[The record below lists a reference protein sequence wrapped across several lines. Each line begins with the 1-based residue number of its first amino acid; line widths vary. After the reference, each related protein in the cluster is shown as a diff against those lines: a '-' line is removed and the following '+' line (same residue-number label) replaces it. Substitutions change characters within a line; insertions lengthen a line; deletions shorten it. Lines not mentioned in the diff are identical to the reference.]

1 MSEDLPVSF
10 WAIGGGKG
18 GVGKSVTS
26 VALAYWLGRLN
37 KKVILVDADLGGA
50 NLHTMLGIR
59 IPQTSLDDFVLKR
72 AQSLEDVLI
81 ETSLPNVRLLAGGS
95 EIPSLANP
103 NYGQKTRILRA
114 LHKLNADY
122 ILVDIGAGSG
132 FTQLDFFLA
141 APHRLVVMSPQPTSI
156 ENAYGFIKAA
166 VYRQLA
172 AILKNTPLK
181 GWLEGTGSENR
192 AIPQSCEEILTEVRA
207 QAPEQ
212 VAAVESALAAFHVR
226 LVVNMARSARDEKA
240 GDVIRKVCERFLDI
254 QVDCLGAIPLHPAME
269 RWAATMGKES
279 PGKEWSEEVLRSTYQ
294 IAYQILTRPDVP
306 QRRAA

>member
-1 MSEDLPVSF
+1 MSAELPASF

-26 VALAYWLGRLN
+26 LALAYWLGRLN
-37 KKVILVDADLGGA
+37 KKVILIDADLGGA

-72 AQSLEDVLI
+72 AQTLDEVLI
-81 ETSLPNVRLLAGGS
+81 DTSLPNVRLLAGGS

-114 LHKLNADY
+114 IQKLNADY

-141 APHRLVVMSPQPTSI
+141 APNRMVVMSPQPTSI
-156 ENAYGFIKAA
+156 ENAYGFVKAA
-166 VYRQLA
+166 VYRHLA
-172 AILKNTPLK
+172 SLLKTTTLK
-181 GWLEGTGSENR
+181 GLLDGTGGADGR
-192 AIPQSCEEILTEVRA
+192 GVPQSCEEVLAEVETHESAQVPAVRA
-207 QAPEQ
+207 
-212 VAAVESALAAFHVR
+212 ALDAFRVY
-226 LVVNMARSARDEKA
+226 LVVNMTRTARDEKA
-240 GDVIRKVCERFLDI
+240 GEVIRKVCERFLDI
-254 QVDCLGAIPLHPAME
+254 DVTCLGSVPRDPAME
-269 RWAATMGKES
+269 KWAATMGKDS

-294 IAYQILTRPDVP
+294 VAYQILTRPEIA
-306 QRRAA
+306 RRAA